1 MNVELGDESS
11 GDVSS
16 AWAAA
21 LPYLGTFYAIKQRYE
36 ISSMLGVNLTLFA
49 PSLIGSLTFL

>member
-36 ISSMLGVNLTLFA
+36 ILSVLGVNLTLLA